1 MFCHEIEG
9 EENTAGGSINMAYL
23 KENERYFEVAAVRS
37 VETCYSADE
46 EWVCSRGEEA
56 WGGRSDRD
64 LFPAAIWSLCKIRLT
79 PFDEDATSP

>member
-9 EENTAGGSINMAYL
+9 EENTAGGSINMA
-23 KENERYFEVAAVRS
+23 YFEVAAVRS

-56 WGGRSDRD
+56 WGGGGDRD
-64 LFPAAIWSLCKIRLT
+64 LFPVAIWSLCIMRLT
-79 PFDEDATSP
+79 PCGEDATSP